1 MSRTCQQCHVLK
13 PLPGCFWLDNW
24 FCSNVCRH
32 DAGDRTACW
41 NECGCTKYAK
51 KRRLLR
57 AHREEMRGM
66 DHVIDNY
73 GLQDELERLTV
84 AATGNTGL
92 SLEYDSEGL
101 DESSDKE
108 DPEKT
113 LRQDIDALRQDIDDK
128 SHFLDA
134 ASSTL
139 MLRRMTTEVERA
151 RMQMEDM
158 RSHMSR

>member
-1 MSRTCQQCHVLK
+1 MTQTRTCQQCHVSK
-13 PLPGCFWLDNW
+13 PLPGCFWMDKW
-24 FCSNVCRH
+24 YCSNICRH
-32 DAGDRTACW
+32 DAGDRTGCLGW
-41 NECGCTKYAK
+41 ECGCTQYAK

-57 AHREEMRGM
+57 AHRIQMRIM
-66 DHVIDNY
+66 DDLIDDND
-73 GLQDELERLTV
+73 LHDELEERMV
-84 AATGNTGL
+84 EETGNTGFWL
-92 SLEYDSEGL
+92 GYDSEGL

-113 LRQDIDALRQDIDDK
+113 LRKEIDDK
-128 SHFLDA
+128 SHFLEA

-139 MLRRMTTEVERA
+139 MLRQMTTEVERA

>member
-1 MSRTCQQCHVLK
+1 
-13 PLPGCFWLDNW
+13 
-24 FCSNVCRH
+24 
-32 DAGDRTACW
+32 
-41 NECGCTKYAK
+41 
-51 KRRLLR
+51 
-57 AHREEMRGM
+57 MRGM

-113 LRQDIDALRQDIDDK
+113 LRQDIDALRQDLDDK
-128 SHFLDA
+128 SHFLEA

>member
-13 PLPGCFWLDNW
+13 PLPGCFWMDKW
-24 FCSNVCRH
+24 YCSNVCRH
-32 DAGDRTACW
+32 DAGDRTGCLGW
-41 NECGCTKYAK
+41 ECGCTRYAK

-57 AHREEMRGM
+57 AHRIQMRIM
-66 DHVIDNY
+66 EDLIDDNE
-73 GLQDELERLTV
+73 LQDELEDRMV
-84 AATGNTGL
+84 EETGNTGFWL
-92 SLEYDSEGL
+92 GYDDDSEGL

-113 LRQDIDALRQDIDDK
+113 LRKEIDDK
-128 SHFLDA
+128 SHFLEA

-139 MLRRMTTEVERA
+139 VLRQMTTEVERA